1 METEAVEKEAFINR
15 WPVEAHTE
23 CSDSDKELS
32 PEGCG
37 GLQLEPPLLL
47 VVKPEDGM
55 FGFPTRYEMY
65 ESELQMPDIMKL
77 MKTALSE
84 PYSIYTYRYFIHNWP
99 QLCVLA
105 KCDSVCVG
113 AIVCK
118 LEMHHYN
125 TRRGYIAMLA
135 VDKEYRKRK
144 IGTGPIAWWQRVEG
158 RTTWGSHIG
167 F

>member
-1 METEAVEKEAFINR
+1 MITSSIINQVMEKENFVNL
-15 WPVEAHTE
+15 WPAEAQTE
-23 CSDSDKELS
+23 CASVNSDRELT
-32 PEGCG
+32 PDDDV
-37 GLQLEPPLLL
+37 LQLECHHPPLAVLGGENL
-47 VVKPEDGM
+47 GQLCCTPDLI
-55 FGFPTRYEMY
+55 TYEMY

-105 KCDSVCVG
+105 KSGGCCVG

-135 VDKEYRKRK
+135 VDEAFRKRK
-144 IGTGPIAWWQRVEG
+144 IGKG
-158 RTTWGSHIG
+158 WGFSSP
-167 F
+167 